1 MDRAEFIRMLKQE
14 GYQEFATVERG
25 SHAELGLH
33 SHPFEAR
40 ALILLG
46 ELRLVVDEQEQVC
59 RTGDQ
64 FHLAAHILHS
74 ETCGAEGVHYLVG
87 RKPG

>member
-1 MDRAEFIRMLKQE
+1 MDRAEFVSMLEKE
-14 GYQEFATVERG
+14 GYQEIVTVERG
-25 SHAELGLH
+25 PHAALGVH
-33 SHPFEAR
+33 THPFEAR

-46 ELRLVVDEQEQVC
+46 ELRLVTDDGEQVC

-64 FHLAAHILHS
+64 FHLAAHTPHS
-74 ETCGAEGVHYLVG
+74 ETCGVEGLQYLAG

>member
-1 MDRAEFIRMLKQE
+1 MDRTEFIRMLEQE
-14 GYQEFATVERG
+14 GYQEFVTVERG
-25 SHAELGLH
+25 PHATLGLH
-33 SHPFEAR
+33 THPFEAR

-46 ELRLVVDEQEQVC
+46 ELRLVTGEQEQVC
-59 RTGDQ
+59 QTGDQ
-64 FHLAAHILHS
+64 FHLAAHIPHS